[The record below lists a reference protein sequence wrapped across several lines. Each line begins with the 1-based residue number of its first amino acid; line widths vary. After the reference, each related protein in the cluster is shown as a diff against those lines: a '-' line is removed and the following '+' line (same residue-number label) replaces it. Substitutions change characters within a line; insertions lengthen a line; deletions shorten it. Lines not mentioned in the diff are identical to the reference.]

1 MSDTACDAYLRE
13 HDARQLEELK
23 TLLRIPSISS
33 LPEHRD
39 DMRQAAEWV
48 ADQLRT
54 LGAQDVAL
62 LPTHGNPVVYGVWPA
77 PEGAPTAILY
87 GHYDVQPPDPLDL
100 WETAPFEPTIRD
112 GRLYARGAA
121 DDKGNM
127 FAAIKG
133 IEAYLAVHGSL
144 PIGLKCM
151 FEGEEEIGS
160 PNLHQFVRDNA
171 ALLDADFTLSADG
184 GMWGPDTPSLT
195 VSSKGIAACQIDLR
209 TANTD
214 LHSGQHGAAT
224 PNAVEALARL
234 VTTMH
239 DDAGRVTVA
248 GFYEPVRDL
257 TAEERAQIAA
267 VPFDEEEYRTELA
280 LPALW
285 GEPGYTVNERR
296 GARPTLDLNGIWGGF
311 TGEGLKTVTPAEA
324 HAKITCRLV
333 PNQEPGDDTGRH
345 RGARRGA
352 LPARR
357 DGDRPPLPRR
367 GAPLQHPAGSPG
379 IAGGARR
386 PRRPLR
392 QGTARHPARRHPAD
406 RGDAA
411 NDARRGHGLLLLGHA
426 GRSGPCAERVLPPR
440 RLHDRPAAPTAPSSP
455 PSLRRTGR
463 VNHGDTE
470 EHRGRREE
478 KGTRNRSVIFS
489 LSLAS
494 LRALRVSVV
503 QRS

>member
-1 MSDTACDAYLRE
+1 MSDTACDAYLKE

-39 DMRQAAEWV
+39 AMRQAAEWV

-54 LGAQDVAL
+54 LGARDVAL
-62 LPTHGNPVVYGVWPA
+62 LPTNGNPVVYGVWPA
-77 PEGAPTAILY
+77 QDGAPTAILY

-100 WETAPFEPTIRD
+100 WETPPFEPTIRD

-144 PIGLKCM
+144 PIGLTCM

-171 ALLDADFTLSADG
+171 ALLAADFTLSADG
-184 GMWGPDTPSLT
+184 GMWGPDSPSLT

-257 TAEERAQIAA
+257 TAA
-267 VPFDEEEYRTELA
+267 
-280 LPALW
+280 
-285 GEPGYTVNERR
+285 
-296 GARPTLDLNGIWGGF
+296 
-311 TGEGLKTVTPAEA
+311 
-324 HAKITCRLV
+324 
-333 PNQEPGDDTGRH
+333 
-345 RGARRGA
+345 
-352 LPARR
+352 
-357 DGDRPPLPRR
+357 
-367 GAPLQHPAGSPG
+367 
-379 IAGGARR
+379 
-386 PRRPLR
+386 
-392 QGTARHPARRHPAD
+392 
-406 RGDAA
+406 
-411 NDARRGHGLLLLGHA
+411 
-426 GRSGPCAERVLPPR
+426 
-440 RLHDRPAAPTAPSSP
+440 
-455 PSLRRTGR
+455 
-463 VNHGDTE
+463 
-470 EHRGRREE
+470 
-478 KGTRNRSVIFS
+478 
-489 LSLAS
+489 
-494 LRALRVSVV
+494 
-503 QRS
+503 